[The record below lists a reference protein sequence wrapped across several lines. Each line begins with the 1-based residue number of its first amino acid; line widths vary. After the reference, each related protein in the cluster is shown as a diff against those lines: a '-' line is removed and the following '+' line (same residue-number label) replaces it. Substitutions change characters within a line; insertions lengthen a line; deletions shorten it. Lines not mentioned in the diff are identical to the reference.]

1 MDGIFL
7 IDKPVGLTSRA
18 VCNQV
23 AKAYHSKKVGHVG
36 TLDPFAS
43 GLLIVAMGKAT
54 KAVTFFDESIKEYVA
69 TIKLG
74 TLTDTLDNT
83 GKVIESKEVRKFD
96 KSEIENVLNSFL
108 GKSEQIPPM
117 TSAIHVNGKRLYEYA
132 HQGIEV
138 DRPTREIEIYD
149 IRLIDYDDKNETITF
164 YSKVS
169 KGTYIRSLG
178 ADIAT
183 KLGTVGYLEKL
194 ERSGVSPFT
203 IKETNSLEDVLNKK
217 AKIYQSSE
225 VLMRLMESYSF
236 SDDKIL
242 DIKNG
247 KYTYL
252 DIDTKEDRI
261 LIVDSSNN
269 AIAVY
274 QKDESNRLKFIR
286 GLF

>member
-23 AKAYHSKKVGHVG
+23 AKAYNNKKVGHVG

-74 TLTDTLDNT
+74 TSTDTLDNT
-83 GKVIESKEVRKFD
+83 GKVIGSKEVRKFD

-117 TSAIHVNGKRLYEYA
+117 TSAIHINGKRLYEYA

-138 DRPTREIEIYD
+138 DRPTRKIEIYD
-149 IRLIDYDDKNETITF
+149 ITLISYDEKNETITF

-178 ADIAT
+178 ADIAN

-225 VLMRLMESYSF
+225 VLMRLMKSYSF
-236 SDDKIL
+236 NDDKIL

-252 DIDTKEDRI
+252 DIDVKEDRI

-274 QKDESNRLKFIR
+274 QKDESNRLKFVR

>member
-23 AKAYHSKKVGHVG
+23 AKAYHNKKVGHVG

-96 KSEIENVLNSFL
+96 KSEIDNVLNSFL

-149 IRLIDYDDKNETITF
+149 IRLIDYDEKNETITF

-194 ERSGVSPFT
+194 ERSGASPFT
-203 IKETNSLEDVLNKK
+203 IKETNSLEDVLNKN

-225 VLMRLMESYSF
+225 VLMRLMKSYSF
-236 SDDKIL
+236 NDDKIL

-252 DIDTKEDRI
+252 DIDVKEDRI

-274 QKDESNRLKFIR
+274 QKDESNRLKFVR